1 MTIFFI
7 FSQQRKRQNTV
18 RYHILKRKYV
28 VHPNDIKVDPYVK
41 NHMQFLHKN
50 YPKRWTAEILAESFN
65 QSVDNVRL
73 ILQQRT
79 RRRMRV
85 RPRPPTTLSGI
96 KDEEEREELVREH
109 IIQRDIGIN
118 NKPDLVKDDDEEPVD
133 YQILAEESNLVSQK
147 RPSDIYMKRD

>member
-50 YPKRWTAEILAESFN
+50 YP
-65 QSVDNVRL
+65 
-73 ILQQRT
+73 
-79 RRRMRV
+79 
-85 RPRPPTTLSGI
+85 
-96 KDEEEREELVREH
+96 
-109 IIQRDIGIN
+109 
-118 NKPDLVKDDDEEPVD
+118 
-133 YQILAEESNLVSQK
+133 
-147 RPSDIYMKRD
+147 